1 MRSNYQKNDHAN
13 GQARSR
19 TRNNRARYDNDDRYV
34 GEYRETRARGRA
46 SRDYDEGN
54 YVPRRRFSLMWV
66 VLPLLSIAVAALGFG
81 VYHLVAV
88 NKPPVLAQIT
98 AVTPNYKTIRKPY
111 NSCHKEATTTYVANE
126 KNGTNGALIG
136 GATGA
141 VAGGI
146 IGNQFKQGGG
156 GTLIGAVVGGATGAL
171 AGREIQRSNQPDY
184 VAKHGS
190 TTKCATLYKS
200 ERVKS
205 GSYTV
210 QYTYNQAMATIVTNS
225 APQIGAAMP
234 IAQLQALAAAN

>member
-1 MRSNYQKNDHAN
+1 MKSNYRQSENNSSQMRSRA
-13 GQARSR
+13 
-19 TRNNRARYDNDDRYV
+19 RNNRRYDDRYIDD
-34 GEYRETRARGRA
+34 YQETRARKRVE
-46 SRDYDEGN
+46 RDYFEDE
-54 YVPRRRFSLMWV
+54 YIPRRHSNLKWV
-66 VLPLLSIAVAALGFG
+66 VIPLLLITAAALGFG
-81 VYHLVAV
+81 VYHLAAV

-98 AVTPNYKTIRKPY
+98 AVTPNYKTIKKPY

-126 KNGTNGALIG
+126 KNGTNGAIIG
-136 GATGA
+136 GTTGA

-184 VAKHGS
+184 IAKHGS

-210 QYTYNQAMATIVTNS
+210 QYSYNQVAATIVTNS
-225 APQIGAAMP
+225 APQVGAAMP
-234 IAQLQALAAAN
+234 IAQLQSLAVAN

>member
-1 MRSNYQKNDHAN
+1 MKSNYRQSENDSPQMRS
-13 GQARSR
+13 RV
-19 TRNNRARYDNDDRYV
+19 RNNRRYDDSYIDDYQ
-34 GEYRETRARGRA
+34 ETRARRRVE
-46 SRDYDEGN
+46 RDYFEDE
-54 YVPRRRFSLMWV
+54 YIPRRSSNLKWV
-66 VLPLLSIAVAALGFG
+66 VIIPLLLITAAAVGFG
-81 VYHLVAV
+81 MYHLAAV
-88 NKPPVLAQIT
+88 NKPPALAQIT
-98 AVTPNYKTIRKPY
+98 AVTPNYKTIKKPY

-126 KNGTNGALIG
+126 KNGTNGAIIG

-184 VAKHGS
+184 IAKHGS

-210 QYTYNQAMATIVTNS
+210 QYSYNQAAATIVTKS
-225 APQIGAAMP
+225 APQVGAAMP
-234 IAQLQALAAAN
+234 IAQLQSLAATN